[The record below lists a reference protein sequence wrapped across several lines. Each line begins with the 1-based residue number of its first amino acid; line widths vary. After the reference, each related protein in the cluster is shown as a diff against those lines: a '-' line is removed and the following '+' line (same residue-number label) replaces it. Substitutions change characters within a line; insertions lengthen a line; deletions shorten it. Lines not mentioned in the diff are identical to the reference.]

1 MRGMI
6 AALATV
12 LPYAVAPVV
21 AAGASGAVAAFH
33 TPSDRLRSV
42 IEHVAAGVVLA
53 AAAVE
58 VIPTA
63 LGLHHPWG
71 LTIGFALGIVLM
83 LGVQWLNTRVAR
95 VGGVGEGDEGTA
107 GGTAGPTGLI
117 VTVGIDLLIDGL
129 LLGVVSA
136 QGAKGGLLL
145 GVAYTIEMVSLG
157 LATAAELGQ
166 VKASRAR
173 QIVVTTGLALV
184 FLLGAGAGVL
194 LLGGLSGPA
203 LAGFYGAG
211 AVVLLYL
218 AAEELLSEAHEVQE
232 TLWATATFL
241 GGFLVLLVVD
251 TLS

>member
-6 AALATV
+6 SSLATV

-21 AAGASGAVAAFH
+21 AASVSGAVAAFH
-33 TPSDRLRSV
+33 APSDRLRSV

-71 LTIGFALGIVLM
+71 LIGGFALGIVLM
-83 LGVQWLNTRVAR
+83 LGVQTLNERMAR
-95 VGGVGEGDEGTA
+95 PGEGTKGTEGA
-107 GGTAGPTGLI
+107 PGPLGLI
-117 VTVGIDLLIDGL
+117 VTIGIDLLIDGL

-166 VKASRAR
+166 VTASRAR
-173 QIVVTTGLALV
+173 QIVVTSGLALV
-184 FLLGAGAGVL
+184 FLLGAVVGVL
-194 LLGGLSGPA
+194 LLGGLSGA
-203 LAGFYGAG
+203 TLAGFYGGG

-218 AAEELLSEAHEVQE
+218 AAEELLSEAHEVRE
-232 TLWATATFL
+232 TVWATATFL

>member
-1 MRGMI
+1 MI
-6 AALATV
+6 ANLATV

-21 AAGASGAVAAFH
+21 AASASGAIAASRP
-33 TPSDRLRSV
+33 PSNRLRSV
-42 IEHVAAGVVLA
+42 IEHIAAGVILA

-63 LGLHHPWG
+63 LGMHRPWG
-71 LTIGFALGIVLM
+71 LIVGFALGIALM
-83 LGVQWLNTRVAR
+83 LGVQWLNGRVQR
-95 VGGVGEGDEGTA
+95 TDEGRE
-107 GGTAGPTGLI
+107 GTPLPVGLI
-117 VTVGIDLLIDGL
+117 ATVAIDLLIDGL

-157 LATAAELGQ
+157 LATAGELGQ
-166 VKASRAR
+166 ATVSRVR
-173 QIVVTTGLALV
+173 QIAVTSGLALV
-184 FLLGAGAGVL
+184 FLVGAVAGVL
-194 LLGGLSGPA
+194 LLGGLSGDA
-203 LAGFYGAG
+203 LAGFYGGG

-218 AAEELLSEAHEVQE
+218 AAEELLSEAHEVRE

-241 GGFLVLLVVD
+241 GGFLVLLAID